1 MDKLLQGA
9 YDLHIH
15 TAPDVVPRKCDD
27 LELAQ
32 RLIACGMQGCAIKC
46 HYADT
51 SARAALLRKQ
61 FPQLDIVGGITLNR
75 ASGGLNPDAVERSAQ
90 MGGRLVWFPTLE
102 ALAYQKFH
110 HRSDPQADLSRFLSV
125 FAADGTLLP
134 EAVSV
139 LDAAAQNRMVVG
151 TGHIGADEGMALVQ
165 AAAECGCKIVLTHA
179 DNPAD
184 FYTIEQQRVAVAQ
197 GAYVE
202 HSFFTTFH
210 NRTPIQ
216 DIAAQI
222 RAVGCKH
229 VILTTDF
236 GQLNSPYADE
246 GLAQYVHLLQNQG
259 FTDSELRQ
267 MICDN
272 PVHLLA

>member
-110 HRSDPQADLSRFLSV
+110 HRSDPQADLS
-125 FAADGTLLP
+125 
-134 EAVSV
+134 
-139 LDAAAQNRMVVG
+139 
-151 TGHIGADEGMALVQ
+151 
-165 AAAECGCKIVLTHA
+165 
-179 DNPAD
+179 
-184 FYTIEQQRVAVAQ
+184 
-197 GAYVE
+197 
-202 HSFFTTFH
+202 
-210 NRTPIQ
+210 
-216 DIAAQI
+216 
-222 RAVGCKH
+222 
-229 VILTTDF
+229 
-236 GQLNSPYADE
+236 
-246 GLAQYVHLLQNQG
+246 
-259 FTDSELRQ
+259 
-267 MICDN
+267 
-272 PVHLLA
+272 